1 MEARATGISWFQ
13 EIFRVSKGRGGEML
27 VVGCTETSAQTVSST
42 AGIESICNNWEVI
55 MCGLAS
61 WATWHLILLD
71 NYIQTCRGG
80 SIWQMYPIHWSHHLQ
95 LTQRQMNERKKAN
108 WLKKKWPNVV
118 VTLAVN
124 GMESLI
130 GLIWIIYIL
139 SARYKSWGF
148 HTSVVNKFGLFFSG
162 TVKLPSCLFWLP
174 EI

>member
-1 MEARATGISWFQ
+1 MEARATGISWFK
-13 EIFRVSKGRGGEML
+13 EIFRVSKGEGSRKEKWWWDARRS
-27 VVGCTETSAQTVSST
+27 TETSSETVSASGRAET
-42 AGIESICNNWEVI
+42 ETESICNNCEVI

-61 WATWHLILLD
+61 WDTWHLILPGD
-71 NYIQTCRGG
+71 NYIQTSQRE
-80 SIWQMYPIHWSHHLQ
+80 SICQMYPIHWSHHLQ

-139 SARYKSWGF
+139 
-148 HTSVVNKFGLFFSG
+148 
-162 TVKLPSCLFWLP
+162 C
-174 EI
+174 